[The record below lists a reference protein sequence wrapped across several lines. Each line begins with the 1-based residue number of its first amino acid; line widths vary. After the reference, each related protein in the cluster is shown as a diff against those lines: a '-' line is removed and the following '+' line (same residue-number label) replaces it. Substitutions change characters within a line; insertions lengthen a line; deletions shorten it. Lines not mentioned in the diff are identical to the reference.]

1 MNSEGMQNKE
11 ERFNTLIKENQ
22 TRILRI
28 CKYYAPVTED
38 QKDIYQEILVNIWKS
53 LENFRG
59 DAQEST
65 WIYRIALNTAM
76 GFAGKEFRRMRIVL
90 DGGEKNFTNLISEDD
105 HEVKVKEDQL
115 NILQNHLNQ
124 LSVIDKAI
132 MSLVIEDLSSKEISE
147 IIGITEPNVRVKIHR
162 IKESLREQLKG
173 GNYDKKR
180 T

>member
-1 MNSEGMQNKE
+1 MKKESMQKKE
-11 ERFNTLIKENQ
+11 ERFNILIKENHN
-22 TRILRI
+22 RIQRI
-28 CKYYAPVTED
+28 CKYYAPVSED
-38 QKDIYQEILVNIWKS
+38 QKDIYQEILVNVWKS

-90 DGGEKNFTNLISEDD
+90 DGGEKNLTNLISEDD
-105 HEVKVKEDQL
+105 NEVKLREDQF

-132 MSLVIEDLSSKEISE
+132 MSLVLEDLSSKDIAD

-162 IKESLREQLKG
+162 IKETLREQLKG
-173 GNYDKKR
+173 GNYEN
-180 T
+180 